1 MVKKE
6 GIAAFLSPQERQSLA
21 RLTLQS
27 RYVVEGNLAGR
38 HRSPNRGASTE
49 FADHRAYFPGDDPK
63 RLDWKVL
70 ARTDRYFVRRYQDE
84 TNLRVYLIVDRSGSM
99 GYGSGSVTKY
109 QYACRLAAAIG
120 YVILNSRDS
129 VGLCVYSKTVDT
141 SIGARN
147 SFAHLN
153 NILKTLQQFKPE
165 SDTST
170 APALHRVAEDVHRRA
185 LIVLISDLFDD
196 PPEVV
201 KALAHF
207 RKQHHDVI
215 VFHTLDPMELDISTC
230 KGAEF
235 EDMETGETLI
245 ADPRALAD
253 AYQKEINDFIEQY
266 RQPCA
271 EMNIDYRVVNT
282 GLPLDTFVRAY
293 LEERRRLSR

>member
-1 MVKKE
+1 MIKPE
-6 GIAAFLSPQERQSLA
+6 GIAAFLSPQERQNLN
-21 RLTLQS
+21 RLTLSS

-70 ARTDRYFVRRYQDE
+70 GRTDRYFIRRYQDE
-84 TNLRVYLIVDRSGSM
+84 TNLRVYLILDRSGSM

-129 VGLCVYSKTVDT
+129 VGLYIYAKTVDAA
-141 SIGARN
+141 IGARN

-153 NILKTLQQFKPE
+153 NLLKTLQHFKPG
-165 SDTST
+165 SDTDT
-170 APALHRVAEDVHRRA
+170 APVLHRVAEDVSRRA
-185 LIVLISDLFDD
+185 LIVLISDLFDQ
-196 PPEVV
+196 PAEVV

-215 VFHTLDPMELDISTC
+215 VFQTLDPMELDISNC
-230 KGAEF
+230 KSAEF
-235 EDMETGETLI
+235 EDMENGEVVI
-245 ADPRALAD
+245 ADPRALGD
-253 AYQKEINDFIEQY
+253 AYKREMVAFIEQY
-266 RQPCA
+266 RQPCV
-271 EMNIDYRVVNT
+271 EMNIDYRLVNT
-282 GLPLDTFVRAY
+282 AQPVDIFVRAY

>member
-1 MVKKE
+1 MEKQ
-6 GIAAFLSPQERQSLA
+6 GIAAFLSPQERQNLN
-21 RLTLQS
+21 RLTLSS
-27 RYVVEGNLAGR
+27 RYVAEGNLAGR
-38 HRSPNRGASTE
+38 HRSPNRGSSTE

-70 ARTDRYFVRRYQDE
+70 GRTDRYFVRRYQDE

-129 VGLCVYSKTVDT
+129 VGLYVYSKTVDT
-141 SIGARN
+141 AIGARN

-153 NILKTLQQFKPE
+153 NLLKTLQQFKTE
-165 SDTST
+165 ADTYT
-170 APALHRVAEDVHRRA
+170 APVLHRVAEDIHRRA
-185 LIVLISDLFDD
+185 LIVLISDLFDQ
-196 PPEVV
+196 PSEVV

-215 VFHTLDPMELDISTC
+215 VFQTLDPLELDISAC

-235 EDMETGETLI
+235 EDMENGEVII
-245 ADPRALAD
+245 ADPRALGD
-253 AYQKEINDFIEQY
+253 AYKREMVAFIDQY
-266 RQPCA
+266 RQPCV

-282 GLPLDTFVRAY
+282 GQPIDNFVRAY

>member
-1 MVKKE
+1 MKKE
-6 GIAAFLSPQERQSLA
+6 GLAAFLTPGERQNLN
-21 RLTLQS
+21 RLTLES

-49 FADHRAYFPGDDPK
+49 FADHRSYFPGDDPK

-84 TNLRVYLIVDRSGSM
+84 TNLRVYLVVDRSGSM

-109 QYACRLAAAIG
+109 QYACRLAAALG
-120 YVILNSRDS
+120 YVVLKSRDS
-129 VGLCVYSKTVDT
+129 VGLYVYSREVDAA
-141 SIGARN
+141 IGARN

-153 NILKTLQQFKPE
+153 NLLKTLQQFKPE
-165 SDTST
+165 SGTST

-185 LIVLISDLFDD
+185 LIVLMSDLFDH

-207 RKQHHDVI
+207 RKQHHDVV
-215 VFHTLDPMELDISTC
+215 VFHTLDPVELDLSAAQ
-230 KGAEF
+230 GAEF
-235 EDMETGETLI
+235 EDLETRETI
-245 ADPRALAD
+245 VADPREVGDEYRRVIA
-253 AYQKEINDFIEQY
+253 EFIEQY
-266 RQPCA
+266 RQPCV

-282 GLPLDTFVRAY
+282 GQSLDTFVRAY